1 MRSSGIGRLALSAA
15 IIIAAFFVVAALS
28 RPSNTAGPCT
38 VVDRALLPDV
48 PEASGLA
55 ASRRYDQLLWTH
67 NDSGN
72 DAVLF
77 AIDTSGVARGRV
89 RVPSRL
95 RDWEDISA
103 APCISGD
110 CLYIGDIGDNSMARR
125 NTQVLVIPEPD
136 PKDAQ
141 TARPDTYTVT
151 YADGPHNAEAMFIV
165 GGRLFIVTRDR
176 VGGLY
181 ASATPLAGNHTV
193 MLQRLSELGLV
204 GVTDAEAS
212 PDAAAVAV
220 RTTDEV
226 VLYQTADLVRGEIK
240 PRARIPIEGLREP
253 QGEAVALG
261 ENGMLYLAGEG
272 RPWNRAGR
280 FISLRC
286 NPGPT

>member
-1 MRSSGIGRLALSAA
+1 MRRSGIGRLALSAG
-15 IIIAAFFVVAALS
+15 IIIAAFFVVAVLS

-38 VVDRALLPDV
+38 VIDRALLPDV

-55 ASRRYDQLLWTH
+55 ASRRYSQLLWTH

-110 CLYIGDIGDNSMARR
+110 CLYIGDIGDNSLARR
-125 NTQVLVIPEPD
+125 NIQILVIPEPD
-136 PKDAQ
+136 PTDAQ

-181 ASATPLAGNHTV
+181 ASATPLGGNHTV

-204 GVTDAEAS
+204 EVTDAEAS

-220 RTTDEV
+220 RTSEEV
-226 VLYQTADLVRGEIK
+226 VLYQTADLVRGEIT
-240 PRARIPIEGLREP
+240 PRARIPIDGLREP
-253 QGEAVALG
+253 QGEAVAPG